1 MMHLCGEVDTEDME
15 GTADMEDMEVYTEQQ
30 MHLCWRHWILTF
42 LETRSTH
49 CNATDDA
56 SMYIYVER
64 LIRGWILT
72 FLETRSTNGMQH

>member
-49 CNATDDA
+49 CNATDATDDA
-56 SMYIYVER
+56 STGCPKKNVP
-64 LIRGWILT
+64 
-72 FLETRSTNGMQH
+72 

>member
-56 SMYIYVER
+56 SMYICGEVDTW
-64 LIRGWILT
+64 LDPDIFGD
-72 FLETRSTNGMQH
+72 

>member
-49 CNATDDA
+49 LPHFTTSDTL
-56 SMYIYVER
+56 VT
-64 LIRGWILT
+64 GK
-72 FLETRSTNGMQH
+72 